1 MFLLDSRSDLC
12 FSSLRKHGYTL
23 DMALTVSD
31 KQLEAID
38 IERQPVL
45 LVRHSRTKKGY
56 AVMPESVYDH
66 ARPLIEF
73 MMADGTTPEHSQT
86 TWTDA
91 KNARRAALIHKK
103 YDSKLSASEEREL
116 VTLQEEVCRHQ
127 ERVAPLRNQ
136 VLELIVQALEQR
148 VKASRSRK
156 P

>member
-1 MFLLDSRSDLC
+1 
-12 FSSLRKHGYTL
+12 
-23 DMALTVSD
+23 MALTVTD

-38 IERQPVL
+38 IERQPVV

-73 MMADGTTPEHSQT
+73 MLAEGTAPAGDGET

-91 KNARRAALIHKK
+91 KNARRASLITKK
-103 YDSKLSASEEREL
+103 YDSKLSASEAKEL
-116 VTLQEEVCRHQ
+116 ATLQEEVCRHQ
-127 ERVAPLRNQ
+127 ERVAPLQNR

-148 VKASRSRK
+148 AKNSPPRK
-156 P
+156 

>member
-1 MFLLDSRSDLC
+1 
-12 FSSLRKHGYTL
+12 
-23 DMALTVSD
+23 MALTVTD

-38 IERQPVL
+38 IERQPVVM
-45 LVRHSRTKKGY
+45 VRHSRTKKGY

-73 MMADGTTPEHSQT
+73 MLSEGTAPAEVGET

-91 KNARRAALIHKK
+91 KNARRASLINKK
-103 YDSKLSASEEREL
+103 YDSKLSANEEREL
-116 VTLQEEVCRHQ
+116 ATLQEEVCRHQ
-127 ERVAPLRNQ
+127 ERVAPLQNH

-148 VKASRSRK
+148 VKNTRPQK